1 MDPVKD
7 NLECDM
13 GKLET
18 DENAKIIAIVFSD
31 EMFDIENK

>member
-1 MDPVKD
+1 MDPVKE
-7 NLECDM
+7 NLKCDQ

-31 EMFDIENK
+31 EMIDIENK